1 MFPKKHLSGSEKR
14 KNRKH
19 AEENWANLD
28 NKIRDILAEK
38 GLIREM
44 NLDFPH
50 DNNNRHFSY
59 AYFSKK
65 LSNGE
70 ISDRKLLVY
79 SKHVDKVFCFC
90 YKLFKSIS
98 NKILLANEGL
108 SDWRHISERPKQ
120 HENSAGHMTNMNT
133 WNEIT
138 IRLDKN
144 KTIDKSLQEQLMK
157 EKERW
162 RQVLLRIFSTMKCLA
177 THNLAFRGSTKK
189 LYQDSN
195 GNFIGLIEMIAEF
208 DVIMQDH
215 IIKKA
220 KYFSIILDCTSNIGH
235 QEQMTL
241 IVQCVNMSTNK
252 IKFDEYFLEFL
263 KVDVLKSLDLSTDD
277 VRGPGYDNGSNM
289 KRKHQGVQ
297 KRFLEINPRA
307 LYMPCACHSLNL
319 TFSDMTH
326 SCIRAI
332 SFVGILMSEV
342 KSLVNAL
349 ESFEFLLCMVIWYKI
364 LFAINIKLQS
374 KSMCID
380 ITITQLEGVLLYFEM
395 YRDEDFTS
403 SMNIAK
409 SIALDMNNNK
419 EDEEIQLADE
429 LFRVDYFL
437 VIVDMAITPLKSKF
451 EQLKTFEIT
460 EILEFVK
467 SVDCYPNVS
476 ITYRIFLAIP
486 VIMAST
492 ERSFSKL
499 KLIKT
504 YLSLSISQEQL
515 NGLLIL
521 SIEKDFFREH

>member
-1 MFPKKHLSGSEKR
+1 
-14 KNRKH
+14 
-19 AEENWANLD
+19 
-28 NKIRDILAEK
+28 
-38 GLIREM
+38 M

-98 NKILLANEGL
+98 NKSLLANEGL
-108 SDWRHISERPKQ
+108 SDWRHISERLKQ

-195 GNFIGLIEMIAEF
+195 GNFVGLIEMIAEF

-319 TFSDMTH
+319 TFT
-326 SCIRAI
+326 IRFQTPQIILTLSELYESYDDAK
-332 SFVGILMSEV
+332 LMSEV

-349 ESFEFLLCMVIWYKI
+349 ESFEFSLCMVICK
-364 LFAINIKLQS
+364 KLQS

-380 ITITQLEGVLLYFEM
+380 ITITQLEGVFLYFEM

-409 SIALDMNNNK
+409 SIALDMNVK
-419 EDEEIQLADE
+419 PTLPTKRRLADE

-476 ITYRIFLAIP
+476 ITYRIFLTIP
-486 VIMAST
+486 VIMASA

-515 NGLLIL
+515 NENIDVDV
-521 SIEKDFFREH
+521 IINDFASRNALDDIIVD